1 MSELSDIGVVSH
13 VIQLAVAPAF
23 LLTAIGAMM
32 TVMTNRLA
40 RVIDRARRLEDVL
53 EGAPHMGI
61 AAMHADLGTL
71 AYRAKLIS
79 RAITLSTSAAIM
91 VCTVIAILFLGN
103 FFQFGIAIPIAM
115 LFVLAMLL
123 LVIGMIILLREIFL
137 GTASLRIGPH
147 DDGGNARS
155 HRKRNKES
163 AK

>member
-1 MSELSDIGVVSH
+1 LNQLSDIGVVSH

-53 EGAPHMGI
+53 ESAPHERI
-61 AAMHADLGTL
+61 AGLHADLRTL
-71 AYRAKLIS
+71 SWRAKLIS

-115 LFVLAMLL
+115 LFVLAMIL
-123 LVIGMIILLREIFL
+123 LVIGMIILLREIFI
-137 GTASLRIGPH
+137 GTSSLRIGPH
-147 DDGGNARS
+147 DPGGYGKV
-155 HRKRNKES
+155 HRQGLTP
-163 AK
+163 